1 MKLHLDKC
9 YLLVSGFKYEQT
21 WTKIEYDKI
30 WEIAD
35 VKRFNVKID
44 NLKFDNHVSK
54 LYSKAISKLTALSR
68 LSKFLSFEK
77 PRVLFKAF
85 VKSQFKYYPLIWMF
99 HS

>member
-1 MKLHLDKC
+1 MKLNLDKC
-9 YLLVSGFKYEQT
+9 HLLVSGFKYEQT

-35 VKRFNVKID
+35 VTRFSVKID
-44 NLKFDNHVSK
+44 NNLKFDNHVSK

-85 VKSQFKYYPLIWMF
+85 VKSQFKYYPLI
-99 HS
+99 